1 MRTQTRKVLKWLLV
15 PIVIFCSALVMD
27 SCLQFRMSTA
37 EINTYFKDK
46 QNKATLKQY
55 EIGKRTLNYLITE
68 NNNKPLVIFVHGSPG
83 SLSAFIDFMA
93 DTVLLNKAQL
103 ISVDRPGFGAS
114 DFGYAV
120 PSLDEQAKL
129 LKPVLEVNKKNRPV
143 ILVGHSLGGPL
154 IAKMAI
160 DYPEL
165 VDGLI
170 FVAASVDPDLE
181 PNETWFR
188 APLATPFL
196 KWILPRSFRASND
209 EIYKLKPELEQLV
222 PEWSEIKV
230 PAIVIQ
236 GTKDS
241 FVPAANADFAKRM
254 LIHSSAQVQIIEGVD
269 HFIPWNHPE
278 IIRNAILDLLKNEQ
292 LATNR

>member
-1 MRTQTRKVLKWLLV
+1 MRAQTRKVLKWLLV
-15 PIVIFCSALVMD
+15 PIVIFCSALLMD
-27 SCLQFRMSTA
+27 SCLQFRMSTT

-68 NNNKPLVIFVHGSPG
+68 NTNKPLVIFVHGSPG

-120 PSLDEQAKL
+120 PSLNEQAKL

>member
-254 LIHSSAQVQIIEGVD
+254 LIHSSVQVQIIEGVD

-278 IIRNAILDLLKNEQ
+278 IIRNAVLDLLKNEQ

>member
-1 MRTQTRKVLKWLLV
+1 MHARTRKVIKWLLA
-15 PIVIFCSALVMD
+15 PIVIFCFVLLMD
-27 SCLQFRMSTA
+27 SCLQFRMSSS
-37 EINTYFKDK
+37 EVNTYFKDK
-46 QNKATLKQY
+46 ENKATLKQY
-55 EIGKRTLNYLITE
+55 EIGKRTLNYLITDDTQ
-68 NNNKPLVIFVHGSPG
+68 KPLVIFVHGSPG

-93 DTVLLNKAQL
+93 DTTLLKKAQL

-114 DFGYAV
+114 DFGYAE
-120 PSLDEQAKL
+120 PSLTKQAEL
-129 LKPVLEVNKKNRPV
+129 LKPVLKGNKHNRPV

-170 FVAASVDPDLE
+170 FVAASVDPNLE

-241 FVPAANADFAKRM
+241 FVPAANADFVNRM
-254 LIHSSAQVQIIEGVD
+254 LIHSSVQIQLIEGVD
-269 HFIPWNHPE
+269 HFIPWSHPE
-278 IIRNAILDLLKNEQ
+278 LIINAILELLQSNSLTSGK
-292 LATNR
+292 